1 MREATWQAMAMAI
14 AEIARR
20 VLNLTAIFS
29 RVSSKFSPLVLL
41 SANMHSMNQRQR

>member
-14 AEIARR
+14 AEIASR

-29 RVSSKFSPLVLL
+29 VCGGPAPLISRLRGAA
-41 SANMHSMNQRQR
+41 SG